1 MECPREYRP
10 ELDESGKFWKGVQG
24 ACLQAFSQV
33 HWDPSKSNWQFQAC
47 KFHAFHTVLKKAV
60 TEWEKNPELVES
72 MKRGLE
78 TDPPELYVFSTNAD
92 INYKLNLEETKFL
105 RALHLEDF
113 VTTVS
118 WGVLHAQL
126 VKEAIASFE
135 AITLQATVKGKSMP
149 LIAKNWRK
157 QFQQVFHLR
166 AKEEQPVTKEWT
178 LAKLFPSLK
187 ENAEAV
193 RTSDCKYPGAKRPL
207 RLLSSLLCLN
217 TARQHH
223 IAISFAEHVVAS
235 LNGKAVDWP
244 QQFYRELTGELSTL
258 HTKHGASHVKLS
270 KTTIGPHITLIL
282 RAAKVLDIREEF
294 EAGYRTPKALTI
306 TEQAPLPTRK
316 KAKAQKG
323 AGTQPNARVPTPPNL
338 GSTEAQGPPHTPTAP
353 IYAAILQAAKQ
364 VKDTP
369 QRGRSLPTTEHTK
382 PPKILPPMVEQI
394 CQGNRR
400 LENLLVSFTSKAPKK
415 FINQMNSELFKFQR
429 EETLIQHK
437 DQPGAGHLDVFLHA
451 QEAQLQQLA
460 TQLANSEGLNEI
472 NIETIFHLEEE
483 VATLQQK
490 WDHAQEEILSWKA
503 LKGETTGKLK
513 HLQDKLQDKIQ
524 HMRTKDKE
532 IAHLNTRITEM
543 SGML

>member
-1 MECPREYRP
+1 M
-10 ELDESGKFWKGVQG
+10 
-24 ACLQAFSQV
+24 
-33 HWDPSKSNWQFQAC
+33 
-47 KFHAFHTVLKKAV
+47 
-60 TEWEKNPELVES
+60 
-72 MKRGLE
+72 
-78 TDPPELYVFSTNAD
+78 
-92 INYKLNLEETKFL
+92 
-105 RALHLEDF
+105 
-113 VTTVS
+113 
-118 WGVLHAQL
+118 
-126 VKEAIASFE
+126 
-135 AITLQATVKGKSMP
+135 
-149 LIAKNWRK
+149 
-157 QFQQVFHLR
+157 
-166 AKEEQPVTKEWT
+166 
-178 LAKLFPSLK
+178 
-187 ENAEAV
+187 
-193 RTSDCKYPGAKRPL
+193 
-207 RLLSSLLCLN
+207 
-217 TARQHH
+217 
-223 IAISFAEHVVAS
+223 VAA